1 MKQWLIEERI
11 SGLPPQFV
19 EYNPDTLDPKEI
31 YGFVYLI
38 VNNVNNKKYIGKKF
52 FWAMKTRQVNKK
64 KKRYKAESDW
74 KEYFGSNE
82 ELKNDVLTLGAE
94 NFTRTIIHLC
104 RSKAECAYLELKEQI
119 ERDALL
125 RDDYYNAWIQVKVRK
140 AHLRKLSCV
149 QTPNTVL

>member
-52 FWAMKTRQVNKK
+52 FWSMKTRQVNKK
-64 KKRYKAESDW
+64 KKRYKVESDW
-74 KEYFGSNE
+74 KDYCGSNE
-82 ELKNDVLTLGAE
+82 ELKNDIIALGHE
-94 NFTRTIIHLC
+94 SFQRTILHLC
-104 RSKAECAYLELKEQI
+104 KTKAECAYLELKEQI

-125 RDDYYNAWIQVKVRK
+125 REDYYNGWIQVKVRK
-140 AHLRKLSCV
+140 SHLRGLHVS
-149 QTPNTVL
+149 